1 LPINLK
7 ERNKM
12 TGSEYITAFAPASI
26 GNLAVG
32 FDMLGLAIAGAG
44 DRVSVKRVPG
54 EGVTIAEVRGL
65 DGEIHPTLSADAK
78 ENTAAVAA
86 AALWAGTGQSGGVEM
101 IVRKGVALQSG
112 MGSSSA
118 SAVAGAVAVNALL
131 ENPLPIE
138 ALLPYALEGE
148 KVASGGVHADNVA
161 PSLLGGL
168 VLCPP
173 ALLPRMMPLATPEGL
188 SSVLLHPELLV
199 NTAEARK
206 KLARGYSM
214 DQWISQ
220 QGYLAGFM
228 VGIASNDVEL
238 IRECL
243 KDVIIE
249 PQRISAVPCFEAVQ
263 EAAIKAGAL
272 GSSLSGS
279 GPSLFA
285 LCENRIAAQVATAME
300 QACRGFAYDCQS
312 WVSPMASPGAYVE
325 KIA

>member
-1 LPINLK
+1 
-7 ERNKM
+7 M
-12 TGSEYITAFAPASI
+12 TGSDYITAFAPASI

-44 DRVSVKRVPG
+44 DRVSARRVPG
-54 EGVTIAEVRGL
+54 EGVSIAEVRGL
-65 DGEIHPTLSADAK
+65 DGGIHPILSTDAT

-86 AALWAGTGQSGGVEM
+86 AALWATSGKSGGVEL
-101 IVRKGVALQSG
+101 IIRKGVPLQSG

-131 ENPLPIE
+131 DKPLAIE
-138 ALLPYALEGE
+138 DLLPFALEGE
-148 KVASGGVHADNVA
+148 KVASGGLHADNIA

-173 ALLPRMMPLATPEGL
+173 VLLPRMLRLDVPEGL

-199 NTAEARK
+199 NTADARK

-214 DQWISQ
+214 EQWLTQ
-220 QGYLAGFM
+220 QGYLAGFLTG
-228 VGIASNDVEL
+228 VASSDFEL
-238 IRECL
+238 IGDSL
-243 KDVIIE
+243 HDVIIE
-249 PQRISAVPCFEAVQ
+249 PQRKSAVPCFEAVK
-263 EAAIKAGAL
+263 EAALRAGAL

-285 LCENRIAAQVATAME
+285 LCENRLSAQVAIAME
-300 QACRGFAYDCQS
+300 QACRGYGYECQS

-325 KIA
+325 NTG